1 MRFPLLMLLAVACQ
15 AQGTW
20 PYLTY
25 FGGSGSENI
34 SAVSSDGNG
43 GTFIAGTTSSVGPPF
58 STANEGYRSASSVFL
73 TRIDA
78 SGQPVFTKLLGDGSL
93 SALAVDADGNAL
105 LTGTIRVAPDFTT
118 PGSFQPE
125 ASNTQAFVAKF
136 TPSGDK
142 LFATYF
148 GSQNGVRI
156 YTLTLDAEG
165 RPIFCGSASG
175 GSAPLT
181 QSSLFQFEG
190 RNAAPFCAQ
199 LTADGSGLVLSTLL
213 SKPSANQISITT
225 PLSADLDTE
234 GRLIVGGSTSDSEF
248 GVALDPQFEDRRRT
262 LFRSRKGDRF
272 EGIGGS
278 RLGHV
283 VSVQRIGKEVFVGT
297 ASNGAWVSPDGGDT
311 WRQIPGA
318 PSGSLVA
325 HPLATRFLCVYTV
338 VQAFCSQNGGSSWQF
353 FTTISG
359 QIRLVPDTR
368 REGAFFI
375 TSSQPSERFGYIGL
389 GAPAPRTN
397 LDALPQWLTI
407 NPAGDR
413 ILAIVSNSLLLSED
427 SGATFR
433 KLSDNVSRVAS
444 APGDPNRIYTAR
456 YARLP
461 GRDSLLIRSDDGGIT
476 WKDTTLDVP
485 FPSILQLMVD
495 PVDPNIVFV
504 IGGTGTYRSL
514 DGGASWQ
521 LWTPPGLDNIG
532 VEAIHFFEQ
541 EEVWVGTAST
551 TSGFLLKLNLQEPAI
566 VAGAMFNGAGGAQI
580 SRVRVAADGRT
591 FVAGYSLG
599 ADLPITGAALTP
611 IRTQGSGFVGV
622 IERTGEFGA
631 LRYIGVSPTVFDL
644 AADGSVHLA
653 TQAVPAD
660 LGEVGTVRGT
670 FAGGPNDA
678 VWLVLSPNLDSVV
691 RATWLGGDGEDVPA
705 AIAAG
710 RDGKVRLV
718 GSTLSRNLPVSP
730 DALQRNFTLYGGQ
743 ILIGGEGFLAI
754 APQ

>member
-1 MRFPLLMLLAVACQ
+1 MLLAVACQ

-125 ASNTQAFVAKF
+125 ASSAQAFVAKF

-181 QSSLFQFEG
+181 PSSLFQFEG

-225 PLSADLDTE
+225 PLSADLDAE

-318 PSGSLVA
+318 LPALWWRIHSPPGFSASILSSKPSVARMAGVVGSFSPPSPVRSGWCRIRAAKGHSLSPAASPRSGLDTSGSA
-325 HPLATRFLCVYTV
+325 H
-338 VQAFCSQNGGSSWQF
+338 Q
-353 FTTISG
+353 
-359 QIRLVPDTR
+359 R
-368 REGAFFI
+368 RG
-375 TSSQPSERFGYIGL
+375 
-389 GAPAPRTN
+389 RT
-397 LDALPQWLTI
+397 
-407 NPAGDR
+407 
-413 ILAIVSNSLLLSED
+413 
-427 SGATFR
+427 
-433 KLSDNVSRVAS
+433 
-444 APGDPNRIYTAR
+444 
-456 YARLP
+456 
-461 GRDSLLIRSDDGGIT
+461 
-476 WKDTTLDVP
+476 
-485 FPSILQLMVD
+485 
-495 PVDPNIVFV
+495 
-504 IGGTGTYRSL
+504 
-514 DGGASWQ
+514 
-521 LWTPPGLDNIG
+521 WTP
-532 VEAIHFFEQ
+532 
-541 EEVWVGTAST
+541 
-551 TSGFLLKLNLQEPAI
+551 
-566 VAGAMFNGAGGAQI
+566 
-580 SRVRVAADGRT
+580 
-591 FVAGYSLG
+591 
-599 ADLPITGAALTP
+599 
-611 IRTQGSGFVGV
+611 
-622 IERTGEFGA
+622 
-631 LRYIGVSPTVFDL
+631 
-644 AADGSVHLA
+644 
-653 TQAVPAD
+653 
-660 LGEVGTVRGT
+660 
-670 FAGGPNDA
+670 
-678 VWLVLSPNLDSVV
+678 
-691 RATWLGGDGEDVPA
+691 
-705 AIAAG
+705 
-710 RDGKVRLV
+710 
-718 GSTLSRNLPVSP
+718 SRN
-730 DALQRNFTLYGGQ
+730 G
-743 ILIGGEGFLAI
+743 
-754 APQ
+754 